1 MKKSTVIEVK
11 GVEPEKALAG
21 ASQALARMGE
31 LYGAYVGLDVHKEKV
46 AVAVAECGRAEP
58 EYYGEIANKSS
69 KVAKLIERLCV
80 RYGGERLL
88 FVYEAGPCGYGL
100 YRQIVASGHACE
112 VVAPSLIPQKAGD
125 RVKTDRRDA
134 LGLARLSRAGELTA
148 VWVPEQEQE
157 AIRDLTRAR
166 EDMKSIETKARQR
179 LGAFLLRH
187 GQRYELGKERW
198 TQTFFR
204 WLESVK
210 FDSPI
215 QQIVLQEYIEAVK
228 EAQRRVAGLEK
239 QMEQALA
246 GWSLRPVVEGLMA
259 LRGVSLITA
268 MTILAELG
276 DISRFDS
283 PRQLMAYLGLVPSEH
298 SSGNSRRQGPITKAG
313 NGHVRRVLVESA
325 WGYRFPARKTR
336 CIERRAAQTS
346 PAVQA
351 IAWEGQKRLCGRYR
365 HLIEAGKVKQQV
377 TTAVARELAGF
388 IWAIACEVTGKAHG
402 SRAVA

>member
-1 MKKSTVIEVK
+1 MKKSTVKGIDGVK
-11 GVEPEKALAG
+11 TETALACLSW
-21 ASQALARMGE
+21 SQASTNE
-31 LYGAYVGLDVHKEKV
+31 LYGAYVGLDVHKDTI
-46 AVAVAECGRAEP
+46 AVAIAECGRGEP
-58 EYYGEIANKSS
+58 VYEGEMANRPG
-69 KVAKLIERLCV
+69 KVAKLLDRLSV

-112 VVAPSLIPQKAGD
+112 VVAPSLIPRKAGE

-134 LGLARLSRAGELTA
+134 LGLARLSRSGELTA
-148 VWVPEQEQE
+148 VWVPEPEQE

-166 EDMKSIETKARQR
+166 EDMKAIETKARQR

-187 GQRYELGKERW
+187 GQVYTLGKEKW
-198 TQTFFR
+198 TQRYFR
-204 WLESVK
+204 WLEDVK

-215 QQIVLQEYIEAVK
+215 QQIVLQEYIDAVR
-228 EAQRRVAGLEK
+228 EAQRRVAGLER
-239 QMEQALA
+239 QMEQALE

-259 LRGVSLITA
+259 LRGVSLIAA

-298 SSGNSRRQGPITKAG
+298 SSGSSRRQGPITKAG

-346 PAVQA
+346 AAVQA

-365 HLIEAGKVKQQV
+365 YLIEAGKVKQQV

-402 SRAVA
+402 SRATV